1 MHCPEG
7 QASHPYGEH
16 RFGRDARKGGMEEPL
31 VVDATDRKILE
42 LLIEDSRMSFAEV
55 GRRVGLSRAYTR
67 ERIQHLVDQGV
78 VEKFTAVVNPVKMG
92 RAVSAFIDAR
102 IRPDRIEA
110 YSERLGAAPE
120 VVSLYLMSD
129 MQSLHI
135 HTLTDTE
142 ADLDAF
148 VSHHFFSQEGVISV
162 ECKQLLRRIKH
173 RRGGPRI

>member
-1 MHCPEG
+1 MHQIGG
-7 QASHPYGEH
+7 QAPHPYGEH
-16 RFGRDARKGGMEEPL
+16 RFGLDARIRSTEDPI

-55 GRRVGLSRAYTR
+55 GRQVGLSRAYTR
-67 ERIQHLVDQGV
+67 ERIRHLVDQGV
-78 VEKFTAVVNPVKMG
+78 VEKFTAVVNPAKMG

-110 YSERLGAAPE
+110 YCDRLGAAPE

-142 ADLDAF
+142 GDLDAF
-148 VSHHFFSQEGVISV
+148 VSHHFFSRDGVISI